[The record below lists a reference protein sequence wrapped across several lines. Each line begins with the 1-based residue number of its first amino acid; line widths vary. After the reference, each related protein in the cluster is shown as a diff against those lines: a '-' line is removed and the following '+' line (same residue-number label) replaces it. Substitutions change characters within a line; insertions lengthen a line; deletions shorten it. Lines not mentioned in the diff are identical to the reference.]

1 MAMTPKSPAAQP
13 QNPANAPGPAISP
26 AQGTAPGGAAAPK
39 TETPGQ
45 VPIWFFIGA
54 LLLLYGLIITGAGI
68 YQFWHPPHTVLAKDH
83 ASFWGGLALI
93 LLGGGFTLGFWP
105 GRKKK
110 PSAPGE
116 DRGMGTSQGS

>member
-13 QNPANAPGPAISP
+13 QNPEDPAAPAAGLES
-26 AQGTAPGGAAAPK
+26 GGAAAPRA
-39 TETPGQ
+39 ETPGQ

-93 LLGGGFTLGFWP
+93 LLGGGFTIGFWP

-110 PSAPGE
+110 PSAADGGPGTGE
-116 DRGMGTSQGS
+116 AQGG